1 MKMFSNE
8 LVAATFSLIFGIDK
22 FMKQIFS
29 VLLNVSVTIIVP
41 DGNLQGNRLF
51 YDLRVDGQRVVL

>member
-41 DGNLQGNRLF
+41 DGNLQGNHLF
-51 YDLRVDGQRVVL
+51 YDVRVNGQRGEV